1 MRRFD
6 EGLPEPGA
14 WHAFGRFHDDWRHY
28 YEQARVAFDGTAWR
42 LCPTSRWL
50 DAAPWPWSDGD
61 FVLPSVG
68 AEDAAWGFGFHYE
81 GMHRDEDVR
90 AGFSRDGYLLT
101 ASGIGLG
108 NLAAPMIWS
117 ADGRYLALTRHVQR
131 YEESDLERDQWRL
144 LLLDVQ
150 ERTLRRYR
158 DDLGEYPCFDSFDD
172 DLCFRCAGTGRY
184 VLALDSLLKA
194 PAEPLQACA
203 GRWLPAEELSRRR
216 YWERLAFPSRPQ

>member
-1 MRRFD
+1 
-6 EGLPEPGA
+6 
-14 WHAFGRFHDDWRHY
+14 
-28 YEQARVAFDGTAWR
+28 
-42 LCPTSRWL
+42 
-50 DAAPWPWSDGD
+50 
-61 FVLPSVG
+61 
-68 AEDAAWGFGFHYE
+68 
-81 GMHRDEDVR
+81 MHRDEDVR

-131 YEESDLERDQWRL
+131 YEESELERDQWRL

-172 DLCFRCAGTGRY
+172 DLCFRCAGRGATCWPWTR
-184 VLALDSLLKA
+184 
-194 PAEPLQACA
+194 C
-203 GRWLPAEELSRRR
+203 
-216 YWERLAFPSRPQ
+216 

>member
-1 MRRFD
+1 M
-6 EGLPEPGA
+6 
-14 WHAFGRFHDDWRHY
+14 
-28 YEQARVAFDGTAWR
+28 
-42 LCPTSRWL
+42 
-50 DAAPWPWSDGD
+50 SDGD

-131 YEESDLERDQWRL
+131 YEESELERDQWRL

-158 DDLGEYPCFDSFDD
+158 DDLGSTRASTASTTTCASAARGRGATCWPWT
-172 DLCFRCAGTGRY
+172 RC
-184 VLALDSLLKA
+184 
-194 PAEPLQACA
+194 
-203 GRWLPAEELSRRR
+203 
-216 YWERLAFPSRPQ
+216 

>member
-1 MRRFD
+1 
-6 EGLPEPGA
+6 
-14 WHAFGRFHDDWRHY
+14 
-28 YEQARVAFDGTAWR
+28 
-42 LCPTSRWL
+42 
-50 DAAPWPWSDGD
+50 
-61 FVLPSVG
+61 
-68 AEDAAWGFGFHYE
+68 
-81 GMHRDEDVR
+81 
-90 AGFSRDGYLLT
+90 LLT

-194 PAEPLQACA
+194 
-203 GRWLPAEELSRRR
+203 
-216 YWERLAFPSRPQ
+216 

>member
-1 MRRFD
+1 MARPGGCAPRRA
-6 EGLPEPGA
+6 G
-14 WHAFGRFHDDWRHY
+14 WTHRR
-28 YEQARVAFDGTAWR
+28 
-42 LCPTSRWL
+42 
-50 DAAPWPWSDGD
+50 PWSDGN

-68 AEDAAWGFGFHYE
+68 AKDAAWGFGFHYE

-131 YEESDLERDQWRL
+131 YEESELERDQWRL

-150 ERTLRRYR
+150 EDAPLPRRPRRVPVLRQLRRR
-158 DDLGEYPCFDSFDD
+158 PVLP
-172 DLCFRCAGTGRY
+172 LRGTGATCWPWTR
-184 VLALDSLLKA
+184 
-194 PAEPLQACA
+194 C
-203 GRWLPAEELSRRR
+203 
-216 YWERLAFPSRPQ
+216 